1 VTAPSEQALPRRIA
15 VRRTPDAE
23 PPRQAALL
31 SPKFWISIAI
41 SAVFMYLALRGQ
53 NFSEIW
59 HALQSARYIWILPAI
74 VCYFV
79 GVVIRTFRW
88 HVLLRS
94 YAPIPTRRLWPVM
107 IIGYM
112 ANNIL
117 PFRAGELV
125 RTYVLS
131 EREKVTKSATLA
143 TIVVERVF
151 DGLTMLAFILFATA
165 FIDVNARV
173 HQLILVAAAL
183 FLGGLS
189 VFFLIAFSGAWRVRL
204 LRPVLTR
211 LPHSIATKVEVLIA
225 EFVSG
230 LGSLRRA
237 HDTGLVA
244 LTSIGA
250 WAAEAT
256 MYALVARAFG
266 LHLSAAGAMLTTGVA
281 NLFTLVP
288 SSPGYIG
295 PFEAGVL
302 LVCQQILKLD
312 MDATAAYAL
321 VLHATLY
328 FPVTVWGLY
337 YWFRQHLS
345 LRNVREYEDAVE
357 DAIEADAEAA
367 D

>member
-1 VTAPSEQALPRRIA
+1 VTAPPDQALPRRVA
-15 VRRTPDAE
+15 VQQKPDAP
-23 PPRQAALL
+23 PPRQASLL

-41 SAVFMYLALRGQ
+41 SIIFLYLALRGQ
-53 NFSEIW
+53 NFQEIW
-59 HALQSARYIWILPAI
+59 HALQEARYIWLLPAI
-74 VCYFV
+74 LCYFV

-94 YAPIPTRRLWPVM
+94 HAPIPTRRLWPV
-107 IIGYM
+107 IVIGYM
-112 ANNIL
+112 ANNVL

-125 RTYVLS
+125 RTYVLNQ
-131 EREKVTKSATLA
+131 REKVTKSATLA

-151 DGLTMLAFILFATA
+151 DGLTMLAFIFCATLFINVNGSVRRLMVIAT
-165 FIDVNARV
+165 
-173 HQLILVAAAL
+173 LL
-183 FLGGLS
+183 FFGGLAA
-189 VFFLIAFSGAWRVRL
+189 FFLIAFSGAWRVRL
-204 LRPVLTR
+204 LRPILSH
-211 LPHSIATKVEVLIA
+211 LPHVVATKVEVLIA
-225 EFVSG
+225 EFVGG

-237 HDTGLVA
+237 HDTGLVV
-244 LTSIGA
+244 LTSVSA
-250 WAAEAT
+250 WGAEAT

-266 LHLSAAGAMLTTGVA
+266 LHLSVAGAMLTTGVA

-312 MDATAAYAL
+312 MDASAAYAL

-328 FPVTVWGLY
+328 FPITVWGLY
-337 YWFRQHLS
+337 YWFQQHLS
-345 LRNVREYEDAVE
+345 LRNVRAYEDAVAE
-357 DAIEADAEAA
+357 DVEAVVEAA